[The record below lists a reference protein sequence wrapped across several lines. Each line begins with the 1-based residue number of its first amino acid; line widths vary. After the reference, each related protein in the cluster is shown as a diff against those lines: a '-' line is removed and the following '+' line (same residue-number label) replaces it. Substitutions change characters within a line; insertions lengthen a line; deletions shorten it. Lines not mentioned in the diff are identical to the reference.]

1 MVNRVEKR
9 ITYGRTAQRCS
20 LLATFNCQDADL
32 SEVAPIAQNHK
43 LRDAIVGD
51 HSQFALLDDV
61 HFPTDVA
68 LLADV
73 VAWTV
78 DLRLQLQHQFHQ
90 QTGLAV
96 SEDTN
101 LQDHTHTHNTDAVS
115 WFTFKGQGS
124 SGGADLLQ
132 SVQVDVDGD
141 FGSQFVGQV
150 LQHLAL
156 VHRLFIGPQ
165 EVEPLDDTF
174 LQVRGHLESGQ
185 QGS

>member
-1 MVNRVEKR
+1 MVNSVEKR
-9 ITYGRTAQRCS
+9 IKYVRTAQRCS

-43 LRDAIVGD
+43 LCDAIVGD

-101 LQDHTHTHNTDAVS
+101 LQDHTQNTDAVS

-132 SVQVDVDGD
+132 RVQVDVDGD
-141 FGSQFVGQV
+141 FGS
-150 LQHLAL
+150 
-156 VHRLFIGPQ
+156 
-165 EVEPLDDTF
+165 
-174 LQVRGHLESGQ
+174 
-185 QGS
+185 

>member
-1 MVNRVEKR
+1 MLNRVKKKIKYR
-9 ITYGRTAQRCS
+9 RTAQRCF
-20 LLATFNCQDADL
+20 LLATFNCQDTDL

-43 LRDAIVGD
+43 LCDAIVGD

-90 QTGLAV
+90 QTSLAV

-101 LQDHTHTHNTDAVS
+101 LQDHTHNNAVS

-124 SGGADLLQ
+124 SAGADLLQ
-132 SVQVDVDGD
+132 RVQVDVDGD
-141 FGSQFVGQV
+141 FSSQFVGQV
-150 LQHLAL
+150 LQHLTL
-156 VHRLFIGPQ
+156 VHCLFIGPQ

-185 QGS
+185 RGS